1 MTGLIETVPMIKS
14 LPISLPREKAVEID
28 VEQGVMLFRVS
39 KKAQDRIGKLLE
51 KQKKTKLTESEET
64 ELDRYEEID
73 DYLSFLNRLTRNLVE
88 NQAKELNS
96 VS

>member
-39 KKAQDRIGKLLE
+39 KKAQDRIDPNNPML
-51 KQKKTKLTESEET
+51 
-64 ELDRYEEID
+64 Y
-73 DYLSFLNRLTRNLVE
+73 LTRSFGNPVNHKHKL
-88 NQAKELNS
+88 
-96 VS
+96 